1 MSLPQFDTKKP
12 PLFSARRK
20 LAALVPLTVFLAA
33 CGGAAEE
40 SPTGSN
46 GAEGASDDA
55 PSSLVVWDWKSG
67 DSETAAY
74 YDAARE
80 NFAAEHPNV
89 DVEFVAQPFDQYYT
103 LLGTAIQSGQG
114 PDIVMS
120 NAGAQLRSRTDA
132 LLPLDEYVS
141 EARDRLT
148 GWEGFEA
155 DGTTYA
161 VPLTLQGHPIYYN
174 KSLYTEAGLD
184 PEAPPT
190 TWTELEAN
198 CQAIASE
205 TEASCFALGN
215 QEGFGIEFFLSGF
228 GPGIFDD
235 EQYDKW
241 LEGERDWNSPE
252 VRRVF
257 ELWTETADE
266 GWYNEGVNSTTM
278 FNDMFT
284 IFSSGKAAHV
294 VGLISDVGHWA
305 DLGEFLEDD
314 LGVMQPPEII
324 EGVDEPSVP
333 IEGGIGYGVTEWTS
347 DPELAAELVMSLSS
361 TDALEIF
368 YQDAGAIASDTTID
382 TSGADSTVVHEIVK
396 WLPDGDPV
404 LHTALSAE
412 TLELMH
418 RLSQQLIAGDVTVD
432 DALEQLAASD
442 AS

>member
-1 MSLPQFDTKKP
+1 MSVPQFETKKSP
-12 PLFSARRK
+12 PVKARRK
-20 LAALVPLTVFLAA
+20 LAALVPLAVVLAA

-40 SPTGSN
+40 SPTDSNDGN
-46 GAEGASDDA
+46 GATDSTSG
-55 PSSLVVWDWKSG
+55 SLVVWDWKSG

-80 NFAAEHPNV
+80 DFAAKHPDV

-114 PDIVMS
+114 PDIVMF
-120 NAGAQLRSRTDA
+120 NAGAQLRSRTDS
-132 LLPLDEYVS
+132 LLPLDDYVS
-141 EARDRLT
+141 AARDRLT

-155 DGTTYA
+155 DETTYA

-174 KSLYTEAGLD
+174 KALYEEAGLD
-184 PEAPPT
+184 PETPPS
-190 TWTELEAN
+190 TWAEFEAT
-198 CQAIASE
+198 CEAIASE
-205 TEASCFALGN
+205 TDASCFALGN
-215 QEGFGIEFFLSGF
+215 QEGIGIEFFLSGF

-235 EQYDKW
+235 EQYSNW
-241 LEGERDWNSPE
+241 LEGDRDWSSQE

-257 ELWTETADE
+257 ELWTETADQ
-266 GWYNEGVNSTTM
+266 GWYNDGVNSTTM

-284 IFSSGKAAHV
+284 IFSSGQAAHV

-305 DLGEFLEDD
+305 DLGEFLGED
-314 LGVMQPPEII
+314 LGVMQPPEIV
-324 EGVDEPSVP
+324 EGVGDASVP
-333 IEGGIGYGVTEWTS
+333 IEGGIGYGITEWTA
-347 DPELAAELVMSLSS
+347 DPELAADLIMSLAS
-361 TDALEIF
+361 TDALEVF

-382 TSGADSTVVHEIVK
+382 TSGAESAVVQQIVE

-418 RLSQQLIAGDVTVD
+418 RLSQQLISGDVTVD

-442 AS
+442 AG